1 MYGDISTTTSSA
13 PVLSLICLVVASN
26 GYSRSAKHQE
36 SRKIG
41 VLDFFDPPISAI
53 FSDFERIF

>member
-1 MYGDISTTTSSA
+1 MCEEICTTMSAA
-13 PVLSLICLVVASN
+13 PVMSLICLVVASN

-41 VLDFFDPPISAI
+41 VLDLFDPPI
-53 FSDFERIF
+53 